1 MQNVDL
7 APVLSDTLLGIDAF
21 AEDPKLKSAHL
32 HNALSALH
40 EALGADSW
48 VGLYFYDKGELIL
61 GPFQG
66 SMACERIAIGKGVV
80 GESFA
85 KGETMTVKD
94 VTAWPNYICC
104 DSRAK
109 SEICVPME
117 KEGHVFAIL
126 DIDLP
131 YVHAYEANEKAL
143 FEQVARAL
151 CRFC

>member
-80 GESFA
+80 G
-85 KGETMTVKD
+85 
-94 VTAWPNYICC
+94 TAWPNYICC

-143 FEQVARAL
+143 FKQVARAL